1 MKFCIIGLGNF
12 GLQLVRQLNRD
23 GHEIIAVD
31 NDPIHI
37 NALKDE
43 IEYLIQA
50 DCTNLNAFH
59 EIPVAQCD
67 AVILAIGENFE
78 ASLSIAS
85 NLQQLGAKRIISRII
100 NPLHGRLLKLLKID
114 ETMIPEAMAAAWL
127 ARSLKAPDKVSSL
140 ELGVVRDE
148 MQNITFLAEADIQTI
163 FDFVGHIAF
172 KIVIHNCGIM
182 IVLGLLDMLYIK
194 WQYIEKLKMTKQE
207 VKDEHKESEGNPEV
221 KGKIKKMQ
229 YQMARRRMT
238 KIIPLADVVITNPT
252 HFAVALKYDRQ
263 KMVAPVVLAKGM
275 DIMAEAIKKI
285 AREHSVT
292 LVENRFLARELYDQ
306 VEENEP
312 IPEALYAAVAE
323 VLAYVYK
330 MKGKT

>member
-31 NDPIHI
+31 NDPVHI

-140 ELGVVRDE
+140 ELGGGYEIAHILTPEPLVGKTLQESDLRARYQLNLVTVAKSRGATALSSMRHPISKVLGSPDPSRV
-148 MQNITFLAEADIQTI
+148 FEADDVLLLFGLEKDIQR
-163 FDFVGHIAF
+163 
-172 KIVIHNCGIM
+172 
-182 IVLGLLDMLYIK
+182 MLTDY
-194 WQYIEKLKMTKQE
+194 
-207 VKDEHKESEGNPEV
+207 
-221 KGKIKKMQ
+221 KK
-229 YQMARRRMT
+229 
-238 KIIPLADVVITNPT
+238 
-252 HFAVALKYDRQ
+252 
-263 KMVAPVVLAKGM
+263 
-275 DIMAEAIKKI
+275 
-285 AREHSVT
+285 
-292 LVENRFLARELYDQ
+292 
-306 VEENEP
+306 
-312 IPEALYAAVAE
+312 
-323 VLAYVYK
+323 
-330 MKGKT
+330 

>member
-31 NDPIHI
+31 NDPVHI

-100 NPLHGRLLKLLKID
+100 NPLHGRLLKLLKVD

-127 ARSLKAPDKVSSL
+127 ARSLKTPDKVSSL
-140 ELGVVRDE
+140 ELGGGYEIAHILVPAALVGKTLQESGLRARYQLNLVTVAKSRGATALSSTRHPISKVLGSPE
-148 MQNITFLAEADIQTI
+148 PSRVFEADDVLLLFGLEKDIQR
-163 FDFVGHIAF
+163 
-172 KIVIHNCGIM
+172 
-182 IVLGLLDMLYIK
+182 MLTDY
-194 WQYIEKLKMTKQE
+194 
-207 VKDEHKESEGNPEV
+207 
-221 KGKIKKMQ
+221 KK
-229 YQMARRRMT
+229 
-238 KIIPLADVVITNPT
+238 
-252 HFAVALKYDRQ
+252 
-263 KMVAPVVLAKGM
+263 
-275 DIMAEAIKKI
+275 
-285 AREHSVT
+285 
-292 LVENRFLARELYDQ
+292 
-306 VEENEP
+306 
-312 IPEALYAAVAE
+312 
-323 VLAYVYK
+323 
-330 MKGKT
+330 